1 MHQKVILPTKA
12 QWYLEGKR
20 VNSLNES
27 LIVAASQHPCCWL
40 LAAGRHTCKLTTAA
54 GCPPPPPPPRPRP
67 RRCWWWWWWWMC
79 STGQAARFSNWF
91 SELLTHLTAM
101 GRSDPGRAGS
111 RPWRSGS
118 AGFYLKYSFVAR
130 AETFYNYGGP
140 RPGPGRT
147 QTLIKMV
154 GWWGCGRGP
163 VSLLIDW
170 QLSVCSIHCVQA
182 RTQAA
187 KAGDMCW
194 SEPEPGIG
202 CRCTLHSCQWTFT
215 KFYSVQ
221 RRPLLTY

>member
-1 MHQKVILPTKA
+1 
-12 QWYLEGKR
+12 
-20 VNSLNES
+20 
-27 LIVAASQHPCCWL
+27 
-40 LAAGRHTCKLTTAA
+40 
-54 GCPPPPPPPRPRP
+54 
-67 RRCWWWWWWWMC
+67 
-79 STGQAARFSNWF
+79 
-91 SELLTHLTAM
+91 M

-182 RTQAA
+182 RSQAA
-187 KAGDMCW
+187 EPDDMCW
-194 SEPEPGIG
+194 SRLEMYFLQLLTNLCEVLLCPEKAFTKAFLLKAFTIQSLRGW
-202 CRCTLHSCQWTFT
+202 RCTLCSIWACPCHKFSNWTLWLELVGRFIST
-215 KFYSVQ
+215 I
-221 RRPLLTY
+221 R